1 MRTRD
6 SIFSGGPIVDTTG
19 AASNEEDY
27 VTTTKAV
34 AVKES
39 GTFRMECAIRC
50 TIAASAERIWS
61 LLTDPPRFPSWNS
74 TVTSLEGP
82 IALGETLKIQV
93 KAAPGRVFKP
103 KVTAFDPN
111 KSMVWSDGMAP
122 MFKGVRTYTL
132 TPGADGSTEFAMV
145 EVFSGLM
152 LPMIK
157 GSLPDFGPIF
167 EAYADDLKRAAEA
180 PEAASK
186 GA

>member
-1 MRTRD
+1 MA
-6 SIFSGGPIVDTTG
+6 FPK
-19 AASNEEDY
+19 EDD
-27 VTTTKAV
+27 VTTSKAV
-34 AVKES
+34 AEKTN

-50 TIAASAERIWS
+50 TIQASAERVWS

-74 TVTSLEGP
+74 TVTRIEGVM
-82 IALGETLKIQV
+82 ALGETLKLEV
-93 KAAPGRVFKP
+93 PSAPGRVFKP
-103 KVTAFDPN
+103 KITAFEPA

-132 TPGADGSTEFAMV
+132 TPRPDGSTEFAMV
-145 EVFSGLM
+145 EVFSGVM

-167 EAYADDLKRAAEA
+167 ETYAQDLQRAAEA
-180 PEAASK
+180 SPA